1 MNTSNIQ
8 LTQIDIIKQVLN
20 ISDKDLLGRIKAL
33 LANNKES
40 HLCYTKQNHI
50 SENLQTEIDEARQEY
65 KRGETLHFESAV
77 DAQRWMES
85 L

>member
-40 HLCYTKQNHI
+40 HLSYTKQNHI